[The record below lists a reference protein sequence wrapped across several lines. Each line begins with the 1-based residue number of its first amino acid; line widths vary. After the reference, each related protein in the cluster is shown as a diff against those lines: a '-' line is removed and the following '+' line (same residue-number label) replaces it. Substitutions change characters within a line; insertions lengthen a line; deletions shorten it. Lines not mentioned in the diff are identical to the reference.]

1 MLVKNPKMCKSKS
14 YRFRGMTHGNVRVG
28 NEALMGACVCSSY
41 CRPILSHAPTHA
53 KAGRIQHDYGC
64 SIVNIAW
71 RWWSCRDG
79 GCALF
84 VTRRDWGL

>member
-1 MLVKNPKMCKSKS
+1 MLVKNPKMCKSKSYRFRGMTQMCKSKS

-53 KAGRIQHDYGC
+53 KAGRIQHDYG

-71 RWWSCRDG
+71 RWWSCI
-79 GCALF
+79 
-84 VTRRDWGL
+84 